1 MKISELINYLQGIEA
16 QSVTDMQTQHR
27 LRMQDL
33 YLATCFHP
41 NIKLESWQDRM
52 DSQRQAFSD
61 LYSTLNQDLVDL
73 RQEIHNLIQQQ
84 SHQYLKQCEDQWLQ
98 KDREFEQSARVLDRT
113 LDLKQDQRDQLRS
126 LILKHQDWRWP
137 GMIIRP
143 AHEDFIS
150 DMVSFDPLYLVDVN
164 SELLQPALDRFNP
177 VYRSRLCDYS
187 VQEQQQEN
195 FLTHLPQAQFG
206 LIFAYNFFEYRPMVL
221 IETWFQNIL
230 QLLQPGGQ
238 LIFTYNDCDRPPGI
252 SVCERRYMTYSPG
265 SAIMIMCQRLGFEIL
280 DQSHDSEISWMQV
293 AKPGSKISR
302 RGSQT
307 LAKVIAEPK

>member
-1 MKISELINYLQGIEA
+1 MKISELINYLRGIED
-16 QSVTDMQTQHR
+16 QSLEDMQAHHR

-41 NIKLESWQDRM
+41 NIKLESWLDRM
-52 DSQRQAFSD
+52 DSRRQAFSD

-98 KDREFEQSARVLDRT
+98 KDREFEQSAQVLGRT

-143 AHEDFIS
+143 AHEDFIN

-164 SELLQPALDRFNP
+164 TELLQPALDRFNP
-177 VYRSRLCDYS
+177 VYRSRLCSYQ
-187 VQEQQQEN
+187 VQEQHQEN
-195 FLTHLPQAQFG
+195 FLAQLPQTQFG
-206 LIFAYNFFEYRPMVL
+206 LIFAYNFFEYRPMVI
-221 IETWFQNIL
+221 IEAWFRNIL

-238 LIFTYNDCDRPPGI
+238 LIFTYNDCDRPSGI
-252 SVCERRYMTYSPG
+252 SVCERGFMTYSPC
-265 SAIMIMCQRLGFEIL
+265 SEIMIMSQRLGFEIL
-280 DQSHDSEISWMQV
+280 DQSHDSEIAWMQL
-293 AKPGSKISR
+293 AKPGNKISL

-307 LAKVIAEPK
+307 LAKVIAQPK